1 MKRNDHKPYQK
12 EVTPPQKEVSEKI
25 EYHSTVDEAALENKL
40 EEDANEFMRKLE
52 LGRVIKKIM
61 IRRKIMK
68 VSLSEGYKEAL
79 ELFEKHEQVKD
90 VKHLKEH

>member
-1 MKRNDHKPYQK
+1 MIFVIRITTNEASPTPTTLDVVAK
-12 EVTPPQKEVSEKI
+12 ENIVAKDSI
-25 EYHSTVDEAALENKL
+25 
-40 EEDANEFMRKLE
+40 EFMRKLE